1 MELGGGAGAAEKRF
15 RGLGTPIPL
24 GSQGPGS
31 VNTRIPPASGI
42 TPMGSRTPGALTA
55 RSPGSGSLVV
65 GEGGGGGGGGGGT
78 LTPAGT
84 PRGRR
89 TPSGRVPP
97 RPADLKFQLI
107 LIGNRGV
114 GKTSLME
121 RFTDDAYSDAC
132 KSTVGVDFKIKTIEL
147 GGKKIRLQIW
157 DTAGQERF
165 NSITSAYYRGARG
178 ILLVY
183 DLTRRDSF
191 LDLHKWMSMVDK
203 YASEDVDLLLVGNK
217 LDREAERE
225 VTREEGLKFAQR
237 FSGMRFCEASAREN
251 RNVEDIFLRLVEDI
265 VRRMPMEPL
274 SRDLMTGV
282 LALPSEP
289 PAPEPPTR
297 RCC

>member
-1 MELGGGAGAAEKRF
+1 
-15 RGLGTPIPL
+15 
-24 GSQGPGS
+24 
-31 VNTRIPPASGI
+31 
-42 TPMGSRTPGALTA
+42 
-55 RSPGSGSLVV
+55 
-65 GEGGGGGGGGGGT
+65 
-78 LTPAGT
+78 
-84 PRGRR
+84 
-89 TPSGRVPP
+89 
-97 RPADLKFQLI
+97 
-107 LIGNRGV
+107 
-114 GKTSLME
+114 
-121 RFTDDAYSDAC
+121 
-132 KSTVGVDFKIKTIEL
+132 
-147 GGKKIRLQIW
+147 
-157 DTAGQERF
+157 
-165 NSITSAYYRGARG
+165 
-178 ILLVY
+178 
-183 DLTRRDSF
+183 
-191 LDLHKWMSMVDK
+191 MSMVDK